1 MSKDLY
7 CSAGLNCMRKVSYV
21 ILSLVMLV
29 VLATNVVAVPDLL
42 IDVQSVQDK
51 IDFDGVAKYNI
62 ELTNNRNDEMKLN
75 IPTPRNDWDI
85 TIKPYMVELKPHE
98 SKTVEVSISPPKTV
112 DSGIFSVYFNFK
124 EEGNVLDYKYLHVNI
139 LADSPVV
146 EAKVKL
152 IEEIEAQETWSEEF
166 LEKSYSVTLI
176 NRGNTLTENV
186 WEAPISI
193 VDRFFISTVPEAE
206 IIDGDSTSTVKWTY
220 SIPVNSQITYTY
232 NISYL
237 PLFAAVVLIAI
248 SLGMLGIYYMSR
260 YKLVKSIKQKKD
272 GYIKV
277 EIAVKNK
284 TNKKQKN
291 VILEDYVPIPLMLSR
306 EFGTMSPTVIKK
318 QKDKLVVMWKFEEL
332 QPKEERMLSY
342 KMKSKL
348 KIEGKLVIP
357 PAYISQKDGKKKIE
371 VFSKIKQL

>member
-1 MSKDLY
+1 
-7 CSAGLNCMRKVSYV
+7 MRKVCYT
-21 ILSLVMLV
+21 ILTLMILVL
-29 VLATNVVAVPDLL
+29 LSINVVAVPDLL
-42 IDVQSVQDK
+42 IDVQPIQDK
-51 IDFDGVAKYNI
+51 IDFDSVAKYNI
-62 ELTNNRNDEMKLN
+62 ELTNNRNDKMTVN

-85 TIKPYMVELKPHE
+85 TIKPYVVELGPHQ
-98 SKTVEVSISPPKTV
+98 SKTIEVSIAPPKTV
-112 DSGIFSVYFNFK
+112 DSGIFSVYFSFK
-124 EEGNVLDYKYLHVNI
+124 ENGNLLDYKYVHVNI
-139 LADSPVV
+139 MQDSPVV

-176 NRGNTLTENV
+176 NRGNTLAENV
-186 WEAPISI
+186 WETSVSI
-193 VDRFFISTVPEAE
+193 TDRFFISTVPEAE
-206 IIDGDSTSTVKWTY
+206 IIDGDSTSIIKWTY
-220 SIPVNSQITYTY
+220 SIPINSQITYTY

-237 PLFAAVVLIAI
+237 PLFTAIVLIAI
-248 SLGMLGIYYMSR
+248 SLGTLGIYYMSR
-260 YKLVKSIKQKKD
+260 YKLVKNIKQKRD